1 VLLFASLL
9 LTVLL
14 VVAAFAVD
22 LGLAREI
29 QRQNQGG
36 ADASSLA
43 GVQNLPAANPGSC
56 VAGDPRSVAADYA
69 ARSISDGSS
78 TPPVLIATNAP
89 AIPSDGPGCVYQ
101 VGDATVTV
109 TTPYVEP
116 GSPIAPADLINVQIC
131 QSSMSVFASVI
142 GHTGSRVCRR
152 ATARRVENSVGVGVI
167 ALNSACN
174 GISGIDGTGGGGQPV
189 NLRVTNGGAVI
200 SNASNGGSCDSLVA
214 SGHPKISAGEVLLAD
229 TCSGG
234 PPDCGGILVPDPS
247 VPGSTAPQLVQG
259 AGQTP
264 DPLAGL
270 PTPTPPA
277 AIGSCKTVA
286 KVMICT
292 PGSYPSGMT
301 ITSTTPVCL
310 DPGLYYV
317 DTGIHV
323 SGNGTITACPQTTN
337 PITGVTTPPSSVDTG
352 SGILLYL
359 DSGGIIFNGSAT
371 IGLPP
376 PDIAPWKGVSIFA
389 AHGNTSTVMING
401 TNGPGLGSIYV
412 PDGIVNTRGTADVVI
427 NGLLIGSQILYG
439 GTSVTTV
446 NVPSDGPKLAPD
458 IGLEE

>member
-1 VLLFASLL
+1 MLLFASLL

-14 VVAAFAVD
+14 IVAAFAVD
-22 LGLAREI
+22 LGLAREV

-43 GVQNLPAANPGSC
+43 GVQNLPAPNPTSC
-56 VAGDPRSVAADYA
+56 IAGDPRSVAADYA

-78 TPPVLIATNAP
+78 ATPTLVATNAP
-89 AIPSDGPGCVYQ
+89 ATPGDGPGCVYQ
-101 VGDATVTV
+101 VGGATVTV

-116 GSPIAPADLINVQIC
+116 GSPIPPADLLNVQIC
-131 QSSMSVFASVI
+131 QSSMEVFSGVM
-142 GHTGSRVCRR
+142 GHGARQVCRR

-167 ALNSACN
+167 ALNPACN

-189 NLRVTNGGAVI
+189 NLEVTNGGAVI
-200 SNASNGGSCDSLVA
+200 SNASNGGSCDSLAA

-229 TCSGG
+229 TCTGG

-247 VPGSTAPQLVQG
+247 IPGSSAPQLVQG

-270 PTPTPPA
+270 PTPIQPTVV
-277 AIGSCKTVA
+277 GSCKKVA
-286 KVMICT
+286 GVMTCL
-292 PGSYPSGMT
+292 PGWYPSGMT
-301 ITSTTPVCL
+301 ITSTVCL
-310 DPGLYYV
+310 NPGLYFV
-317 DTGIHV
+317 DGGMHI

-337 PITGVTTPPSSVDTG
+337 PLTGVTTPPSSVDTG

-359 DSGGIIFNGSAT
+359 DTGGIIFNGTAT

-389 AHGNTSTVMING
+389 AHGNTSTVTING
-401 TNGPGLGSIYV
+401 TNGSGLGSVYA
-412 PDGIVNTRGTADVVI
+412 PDGIVNTRGTSNVVI

-439 GTSVTTV
+439 GTSMTTV